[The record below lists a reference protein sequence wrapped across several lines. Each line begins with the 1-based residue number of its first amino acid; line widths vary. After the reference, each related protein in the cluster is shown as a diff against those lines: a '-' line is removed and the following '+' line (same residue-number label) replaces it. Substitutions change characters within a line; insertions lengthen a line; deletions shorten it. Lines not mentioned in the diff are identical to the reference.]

1 MAIVGDRVEHR
12 TYKDGKA
19 TIINVD
25 TLRSTYIV
33 EWDHPKGLKREISFQ
48 EYTLH
53 WKLITGDVETTK
65 PKVVVVDSSSNTRC
79 IHTWHKVTLF
89 SFTVEECS
97 KCGILRE

>member
-19 TIINVD
+19 TITYVD
-25 TLRSTYIV
+25 NLRSTYTV
-33 EWDHPKGLKREISFQ
+33 EWDHPKGLQREISFQ
-48 EYTLH
+48 EYALH

-79 IHTWHKVTLF
+79 FHTWHKVTLF